1 MIWDESKHLRIR
13 ILLNIGL
20 LIVVEIYG
28 IYGHRKLLAK
38 WIYNDLN
45 SCYLLVNENC
55 GKSWPY
61 TRSPVA
67 NADSDIFHWHC
78 SIELDPN
85 ATPLCNWTLWDF
97 QTFLLKI
104 QAVMK
109 AKLDTPA
116 TTFSF
121 CSGSIAAHCCFP
133 PFITIHHNS
142 SQFITIHH
150 NSSHLPLSLGNLR
163 AVIFSREAWSPHITR
178 NSGCRYA
185 NSAGKSR
192 SSRKA

>member
-97 QTFLLKI
+97 QIFLLKNPSCGESKTGHASNYFQFLFRI
-104 QAVMK
+104 
-109 AKLDTPA
+109 
-116 TTFSF
+116 
-121 CSGSIAAHCCFP
+121 HCCITSCFP
-133 PFITIHHNS
+133 P
-142 SQFITIHH
+142 FITIHH
-150 NSSHLPLSLGNLR
+150 NSSHLPLSVGN
-163 AVIFSREAWSPHITR
+163 SP
-178 NSGCRYA
+178 G
-185 NSAGKSR
+185 
-192 SSRKA
+192 